1 MSKYKEYAEEVAYK
15 MYITD
20 SIYYYNQQ
28 KALNVRYYDII
39 HQSQKVDE
47 RTGDEIALD
56 IITRLKGG

>member
-1 MSKYKEYAEEVAYK
+1 MLSKYKEYANEVAYK

-20 SIYYYNQQ
+20 SIFYYMQDKSINI
-28 KALNVRYYDII
+28 RYYDII
-39 HQSQKVDE
+39 HQSPKDE